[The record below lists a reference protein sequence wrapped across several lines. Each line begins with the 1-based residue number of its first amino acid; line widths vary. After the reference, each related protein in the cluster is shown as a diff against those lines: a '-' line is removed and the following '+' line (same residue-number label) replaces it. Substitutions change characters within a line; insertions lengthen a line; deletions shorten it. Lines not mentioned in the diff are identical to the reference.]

1 MVVILVLQMLVAF
14 IVSFLDLVF
23 IFSCAWPL
31 SRADKGLKESFAQLY
46 GQFGV
51 FSMIVG
57 ALFVPLIAF
66 LFIDYFGRPPE
77 APYRSDNSWSELV
90 SLFGFWIAVP
100 AFPLCLGFILNRI
113 GRHLRTYSSMR

>member
-1 MVVILVLQMLVAF
+1 MLVAF

-23 IFSCAWPL
+23 IFSCPWPL
-31 SRADKGLKESFAQLY
+31 SRSGRELKEFFARLY
-46 GQFGV
+46 GQFGI
-51 FSMIVG
+51 FSMTVG
-57 ALFVPLIAF
+57 GIFVPLTAF

-90 SLFGFWIAVP
+90 LLFGFWVAVP

-113 GRHLRTYSSMR
+113 SRHLRPYSSCNKQLSRQL